1 MEAANIASREPEVIA
16 PGRFLGTTNPRQLRT
31 LDILLNCE
39 VSREQLDRVA
49 GASNSPETVRQLR
62 ALGLPKGTCLLCE
75 MRRSVDRDG
84 RDVRHGVYSLTAEG
98 RRRVREWIRTEGRSI
113 ADMLAAGRA

>member
-1 MEAANIASREPEVIA
+1 MNDANTERPRIA
-16 PGRFLGTTNPRQLRT
+16 PGRFLGTTNPRRLRA
-31 LDILLNCE
+31 LNALLSGD
-39 VSREQLDRVA
+39 VPREQLDRVA

-62 ALGLPKGTCLLCE
+62 ALGLPKGSCLPCE